1 MKIGEL
7 IPCPVKFE
15 TFKRNRER
23 YIPGKPGCY
32 VLTNFSRDVLYI
44 GLTVSLRRR
53 INEHLDNPE
62 KTLETRTGRA
72 VLFFW
77 IEVPESEINKIER
90 TWLNIHI
97 QHAGVVPILN
107 KMYSP
112 VSA

>member
-1 MKIGEL
+1 MKIGQL
-7 IPCPVKFE
+7 IPCPTKLE

-23 YIPGKPGCY
+23 YIPNTPGCY
-32 VLTNFSRDVLYI
+32 VLTNFSREVLYI
-44 GLTVSLRRR
+44 GLSVNLRRR

-62 KTLETRTGRA
+62 KTSETKTGRA

-77 IEVPESEINKIER
+77 VEALESEINKIER

-97 QHAGVVPILN
+97 QQEGIVPILN
-107 KMYSP
+107 KVYSP